1 MRVAVWAA
9 NTIGGTEKAAA
20 LFAAGLARRGFHV
33 DFLGPKGPQAG
44 MLEKAGIP
52 MLGIVACKASLK
64 RYFEEARPDIVHQHV
79 PGYPIS
85 NPLYEICD
93 ELGGKAPALIET
105 NVFGHFADPRADQW
119 VRFRL
124 FISLSCAVK
133 AFKRGRRPLDAPA
146 LNQATV
152 ACYPLPP
159 RTLTFTADDRREF
172 RRTLGVGDNDVL
184 AVRVGQRSLPG
195 QAGNKWKRWECEA
208 FARARRAAPHL
219 RFFIMEPPSDIWRD
233 IEAGRYGQ
241 GIILH
246 RNTSDF
252 AWLSRLYS
260 AADCMVHASSYGE
273 SFGYTIAEAMEAGL
287 PVIVRTTPW
296 GDNAQVELV
305 QGGETGFVCA
315 SVGEM
320 SRRLRDLA
328 MDSGLRRRMGE
339 AAVKRIQSKTNL
351 ERELDVLEGVIETV
365 STGKRGVALQQRA
378 EELLR
383 FASDFPAREWRIS
396 EPPWSHPLDYLGGRV
411 YSGYRRLRIC
421 AAHIRNAF
429 QARITR
435 GRRLLTA

>member
-20 LFAAGLARRGFHV
+20 LFAAGLARRGFQV
-33 DFLGPKGPQAG
+33 DFLGPKGPQG
-44 MLEKAGIP
+44 PIFEKEGIP
-52 MLGIVACKASLK
+52 MLGIVTCKASLK
-64 RYFEEARPDIVHQHV
+64 RYLEEARPDVVHQHV
-79 PGYPIS
+79 PGYAIA

-93 ELGGKAPALIET
+93 ELGAKAPALIET
-105 NVFGHFADPRADQW
+105 NVFGHFADPRADRW
-119 VRFRL
+119 VRFRM

-133 AFKRGRRPLDAPA
+133 AFQRGRRTLDARA

-152 ACYPLPP
+152 TCYPLSPAN
-159 RTLTFTADDRREF
+159 LTFTADERREF
-172 RRTLGVGDNDVL
+172 RRTLGLRDDQVL
-184 AVRVGQRSLPG
+184 AVRVGQRASPG
-195 QAGNKWKRWECEA
+195 QPGNKWKRWECEA
-208 FARARRAAPHL
+208 FARARRSAPHL
-219 RFFIMEPPSDIWRD
+219 RLFIMEPPSDIWRD

-241 GIILH
+241 GITVH
-246 RNTSDF
+246 SNTSDF

-305 QGGETGFVCA
+305 QCGETGFVCA

-339 AAVKRIQSKTNL
+339 EAMKRIRAKANL
-351 ERELDVLEGVIETV
+351 ERELDVLEGVIQAVT
-365 STGKRGVALQQRA
+365 TGKRGVALQQRG

-383 FASDFPAREWRIS
+383 FASDFAAREWRIS

-411 YSGYRRLRIC
+411 YSGYRRLRMMT
-421 AAHIRNAF
+421 AHVRNALR
-429 QARITR
+429 ARR
-435 GRRLLTA
+435 AKAAAF